1 MGKYINSLLMILG
14 PVLFVLIMVFFAKML
29 RGSVYRKSNETY
41 GNVSKVKGGPYGWVP
56 TSLVTPNL
64 YYAREE
70 RLWDKYL

>member
-1 MGKYINSLLMILG
+1 MGKRSSIL
-14 PVLFVLIMVFFAKML
+14 VVVVFAAFIMGAVYVVKQL
-29 RGSVYRKSNETY
+29 RGSVYRKSKETY